1 MPCRHVRFREP
12 SPSPHSPLCSP
23 PASAV
28 AQPPGGFGG
37 PRPEPEIEGIPRVPT
52 AVVAAVVVSA
62 RDGPRRRRSTRR
74 RRRRAGSTSR
84 TSATKTTE
92 YFVSGT
98 AAGKPYTTRVVV
110 RQPADDGEFS
120 GLVLAESMHVSGA
133 AHMFEFT
140 SGYLMDS
147 GHAAVE
153 IVTTSPQQFVAFNA
167 ASLRAPEGRGR
178 PAERDH
184 RSSRRARCAAAKAR
198 SARCACAR
206 WSWAERR

>member
-1 MPCRHVRFREP
+1 MPSRQLSRTV
-12 SPSPHSPLCSP
+12 SPSPRSPLRSL
-23 PASAV
+23 PASAF

-52 AVVAAVVVSA
+52 AVALPTLSAPVTGPGPDVRFGAVA
-62 RDGPRRRRSTRR
+62 RRTD
-74 RRRRAGSTSR
+74 STSR
-84 TSATKTTE
+84 TSATRRPSTSL
-92 YFVSGT
+92 SGT

-110 RQPADDGEFS
+110 RQPADDDDFS

-140 SGYLMDS
+140 SGYLMDA

-167 ASLRAPEGRGR
+167 ARY
-178 PAERDH
+178 ERT
-184 RSSRRARCAAAKAR
+184 
-198 SARCACAR
+198 
-206 WSWAERR
+206 